1 MFSSLDSLF
10 RNVVPVSASAFR
22 NFCLCSPMVLLYCK
36 QKSLFQEL
44 LNCLYYRLC
53 FQILHFWI
61 YGNNPMITRLKL
73 SWFPDEEDE
82 LSGESHAGLTDD
94 EGIEDDHEEVPVV
107 KAEEGKTEGRT
118 VRKSGTC
125 DSLISLCR

>member
-1 MFSSLDSLF
+1 
-10 RNVVPVSASAFR
+10 
-22 NFCLCSPMVLLYCK
+22 MVLLYCK

-44 LNCLYYRLC
+44 LKCLYYRLC

-61 YGNNPMITRLKL
+61 FGHNNNTLITRLKL
-73 SWFPDEEDE
+73 SSFPDEEDE
-82 LSGESHAGLTDD
+82 LNGESQGGLTDD
-94 EGIEDDHEEVPVV
+94 EGIEDDHEEIPV